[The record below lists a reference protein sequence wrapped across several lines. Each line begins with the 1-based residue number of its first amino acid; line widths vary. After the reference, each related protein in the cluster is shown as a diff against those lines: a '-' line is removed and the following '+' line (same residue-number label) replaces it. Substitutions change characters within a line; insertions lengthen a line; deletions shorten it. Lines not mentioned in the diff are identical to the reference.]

1 MGNLA
6 RCFGEKP
13 IEATLVAGRHTSDT
27 KKIHCRDA
35 ASRVSCVQ
43 LRKCCV
49 AYSVSD
55 REAVNRVS
63 PAKIGFTGQ

>member
-1 MGNLA
+1 MGYLT

-35 ASRVSCVQ
+35 ACRVSFVQ
-43 LRKCCV
+43 LPKCCV
-49 AYSVSD
+49 ASSVSD
-55 REAVNRVS
+55 PDAVNRVS
-63 PAKIGFTGQ
+63 TAKIGFTRE